1 METIDLASIVS
12 FLNILLLLTLSFIYV
27 RNYRTIKSKFCLGL
41 MIFAFLF
48 LIQNL
53 IAFYFQVTMM
63 YYYSKEVANIA
74 LVLNVLE
81 ALGFVALLYI
91 TWKPR

>member
-12 FLNILLLLTLSFIYV
+12 FLNIILLLMLSFIYV

-41 MIFAFLF
+41 MIFALLF

-53 IAFYFQVTMM
+53 IAFYFQITMM

-74 LVLNVLE
+74 FVLNALE